1 MASVFFMQPLG
12 QISGNIISL
21 IVVAI
26 SRNNGSDN
34 LTRTFDQMWR
44 WIIGLGVL
52 PGVVG
57 VLFRW
62 AIPETPRFLLDI
74 EDDPVKAEFDA
85 TELFGDNNSDT
96 DVEES
101 AWNLSRNSAG
111 SRTDETTLTT
121 PTLSTQVEWTVGTP
135 TVTLNSSWTLS
146 KHDSIQYFITERNW
160 ITLAGTMMAWL
171 LLDFGF
177 YGISLSNPKFLAK
190 TWGSLDITGSTPTW
204 QTSQDPNVSVFDMFF
219 MTSVH
224 ALLILNLGSFLGGVL
239 MIGSAPYLNR
249 VSLQKYGFLML
260 AAIFIAMGVM
270 FITTQSE
277 GAPAIVLCI
286 LGQLFFN
293 FGPNSTTYILPAELF
308 PTRYRA
314 TCHGLSAGAG
324 KLGSILVQVFSA
336 YYRVGSNTPGRSDT
350 KRYGYVL
357 IVFSALM
364 VLGAIITHFT
374 IPDVQE
380 KRHGVKRNW
389 GGKTRT
395 LEELAIGRAGAQ
407 SSVVQR
413 AKRRRE
419 LG

>member
-21 IVVAI
+21 IVVSI
-26 SRNNGSDN
+26 SRNSGSDD

-44 WIIGLGVL
+44 WIIGLGVV

-62 AIPETPRFLLDI
+62 AIPETPRFLLDV

-96 DVEES
+96 DVEENV
-101 AWNLSRNSAG
+101 WTMSRTSAG

-121 PTLSTQVEWTVGTP
+121 PTLSTQVEWTVGAP

-146 KHDSIQYFITERNW
+146 KHDIVQYFLKERNW

-190 TWGSLDITGSTPTW
+190 TWGSLNITGPTPSW

-219 MTSVH
+219 NTSVH

-239 MIGSAPYLNR
+239 MIATAPYLNR

-324 KLGSILVQVFSA
+324 KLGSILVQIFST
-336 YYRVGSNTPGRSDT
+336 YYRVGSNTPGRGET

-364 VLGAIITHFT
+364 VLGAIVTHFT

-380 KRHGVKRNW
+380 KRRGVKRNW
-389 GGKTRT
+389 GGRTKT
-395 LEELAIGRAGAQ
+395 LEELAIGRAGPQ
-407 SSVVQR
+407 SSIVLR
-413 AKRRRE
+413 ARRRRE